1 MLGGSTRCSVFIRQK
16 SVGNVLIEEVRV
28 ERDHLIQLRIS
39 NMIGNTFIID
49 GTFKSSLI
57 CQDVDDL
64 VPRKSKAKEEA
75 ADNGE
80 NVKLLSEFSDTR
92 ARYIL
97 KWWLSY
103 FVFMVSPPERHVVV
117 DFHKVLRS
125 LIQPTAGD
133 PETKIARRSLWKT
146 LGVRRQ

>member
-16 SVGNVLIEEVRV
+16 SVGNVFVEEVRV

-39 NMIGNTFIID
+39 NMIGNTFVID

-97 KWWLSY
+97 KWCLSY
-103 FVFMVSPPERHVVV
+103 YVFRVSPPERHVVV

-125 LIQPTAGD
+125 LIQTTAGD
-133 PETKIARRSLWKT
+133 PETKIARRSLWET

>member
-1 MLGGSTRCSVFIRQK
+1 MQ
-16 SVGNVLIEEVRV
+16 
-28 ERDHLIQLRIS
+28 D
-39 NMIGNTFIID
+39 
-49 GTFKSSLI
+49 TFKSSLI
-57 CQDVDDL
+57 CQDVDDR

-97 KWWLSY
+97 KWCLSY
-103 FVFMVSPPERHVVV
+103 CVFMFSPPERHVVV

-146 LGVRRQ
+146 LSVRRQ

>member
-1 MLGGSTRCSVFIRQK
+1 MLGGSTRCSVFIRQN
-16 SVGNVLIEEVRV
+16 SVGNVFVEEVRV

-39 NMIGNTFIID
+39 NMIGDTFVIV

-80 NVKLLSEFSDTR
+80 NMKLLSEFSDTR

-103 FVFMVSPPERHVVV
+103 YVFMVSPPERHVVV

-125 LIQPTAGD
+125 LIQTTAGD
-133 PETKIARRSLWKT
+133 LETKIARRSLW
-146 LGVRRQ
+146 

>member
-1 MLGGSTRCSVFIRQK
+1 MLGGGTRCSVFVRQK

-28 ERDHLIQLRIS
+28 ERDHLIQLRVS
-39 NMIGNTFIID
+39 NMIGNTFVID

-117 DFHKVLRS
+117 DFHKVLCS

-146 LGVRRQ
+146 LRVRRQ

>member
-1 MLGGSTRCSVFIRQK
+1 MLGGCTRCSVFVRQK
-16 SVGNVLIEEVRV
+16 SVGNVFVEEVRV

-39 NMIGNTFIID
+39 NMIGNTFVID

-103 FVFMVSPPERHVVV
+103 YVFMISPPERHVVV

-133 PETKIARRSLWKT
+133 PETKIARRSLW
-146 LGVRRQ
+146 

>member
-1 MLGGSTRCSVFIRQK
+1 
-16 SVGNVLIEEVRV
+16 
-28 ERDHLIQLRIS
+28 
-39 NMIGNTFIID
+39 MIGNTFVID

-97 KWWLSY
+97 KWWLLYCILFSWFPHLNAMSLLTFTKF
-103 FVFMVSPPERHVVV
+103 FVPSSSPLLVT
-117 DFHKVLRS
+117 LRPRLPGGAS
-125 LIQPTAGD
+125 GRLSVFAAN
-133 PETKIARRSLWKT
+133 EAKCSAVW
-146 LGVRRQ
+146 

>member
-39 NMIGNTFIID
+39 NMIGNTFVID
-49 GTFKSSLI
+49 DTFKSSLI

-133 PETKIARRSLWKT
+133 PETKIARRSLW
-146 LGVRRQ
+146 

>member
-16 SVGNVLIEEVRV
+16 SVGNVFVEEVRV
-28 ERDHLIQLRIS
+28 ERDHLIQLKIS
-39 NMIGNTFIID
+39 NMIGNTFVID

-103 FVFMVSPPERHVVV
+103 YVFVVSPPERHVVV

-125 LIQPTAGD
+125 LIQPTASD
-133 PETKIARRSLWKT
+133 PETKIARRSLWET

>member
-1 MLGGSTRCSVFIRQK
+1 MLGGGTRCSVFVRQK
-16 SVGNVLIEEVRV
+16 SVGNVFVEEVRV

-39 NMIGNTFIID
+39 NMIGNTFVID
-49 GTFKSSLI
+49 DTFKSSLI

-97 KWWLSY
+97 KWWLLY
-103 FVFMVSPPERHVVV
+103 YVFMVSPPERHVVV

-133 PETKIARRSLWKT
+133 PETKIARRSLWET
-146 LGVRRQ
+146 LSVRRQ

>member
-1 MLGGSTRCSVFIRQK
+1 MLGGGTRCSVFVRQK
-16 SVGNVLIEEVRV
+16 SVGNVFVEEVRV
-28 ERDHLIQLRIS
+28 ERDHLIQLRVS
-39 NMIGNTFIID
+39 NMIGNTFVID
-49 GTFKSSLI
+49 DTFKSSLI

-97 KWWLSY
+97 K
-103 FVFMVSPPERHVVV
+103 
-117 DFHKVLRS
+117 
-125 LIQPTAGD
+125 
-133 PETKIARRSLWKT
+133 
-146 LGVRRQ
+146 

>member
-39 NMIGNTFIID
+39 NMIGNTFVID

-97 KWWLSY
+97 KWWLLY
-103 FVFMVSPPERHVVV
+103 YVFMVSPPERHVVV

-146 LGVRRQ
+146 LGVRCQ

>member
-1 MLGGSTRCSVFIRQK
+1 MLGGSTRCTIFIRQN
-16 SVGNVLIEEVRV
+16 SVGNILIEEVRV
-28 ERDHLIQLRIS
+28 ERDHLIQLKIS
-39 NMIGNTFIID
+39 NLIGNTFVID

-103 FVFMVSPPERHVVV
+103 YVFMLSPPERHVVV

-125 LIQPTAGD
+125 LIQTTTGD

-146 LGVRRQ
+146 LSVRRQ

>member
-1 MLGGSTRCSVFIRQK
+1 MLGGSTPCSVFIRQK

-39 NMIGNTFIID
+39 NMIGDTFVID
-49 GTFKSSLI
+49 DTFKSSLI

-133 PETKIARRSLWKT
+133 PETKIARRSLWET
-146 LGVRRQ
+146 LSVRRQ

>member
-39 NMIGNTFIID
+39 NMIGNTFVID
-49 GTFKSSLI
+49 DTFKSSLI

>member
-1 MLGGSTRCSVFIRQK
+1 MLGGCTRCSVFIRQK

-28 ERDHLIQLRIS
+28 ERDHLIQLRVS
-39 NMIGNTFIID
+39 NMIGNTFVVD

-103 FVFMVSPPERHVVV
+103 YVFMVSPPESHVVV

-125 LIQPTAGD
+125 LIQTTAGD
-133 PETKIARRSLWKT
+133 PEAKIARRSLWET
-146 LGVRRQ
+146 LSVRRQ

>member
-125 LIQPTAGD
+125 LIQATAGD

-146 LGVRRQ
+146 LSVRRQ

>member
-28 ERDHLIQLRIS
+28 ERDHLIQLRVS
-39 NMIGNTFIID
+39 NMIGNTFVID

-97 KWWLSY
+97 KWWLLY
-103 FVFMVSPPERHVVV
+103 YVFMVSPPERHVVV

-133 PETKIARRSLWKT
+133 PETKIARRSLW
-146 LGVRRQ
+146 

>member
-1 MLGGSTRCSVFIRQK
+1 MNEI
-16 SVGNVLIEEVRV
+16 
-28 ERDHLIQLRIS
+28 IS
-39 NMIGNTFIID
+39 SS
-49 GTFKSSLI
+49 FKSSLI

-97 KWWLSY
+97 NAMSLLTFTKFFVPSSSPLLVTLRPRLPGGASGRLS
-103 FVFMVSPPERHVVV
+103 VFAANEAKCSAV
-117 DFHKVLRS
+117 
-125 LIQPTAGD
+125 
-133 PETKIARRSLWKT
+133 W
-146 LGVRRQ
+146 

>member
-1 MLGGSTRCSVFIRQK
+1 MLGGGTRCSVFVRQK
-16 SVGNVLIEEVRV
+16 SVGNVFVEEVRV

-39 NMIGNTFIID
+39 NMIGNTFVIV

-146 LGVRRQ
+146 LSVRRQ

>member
-1 MLGGSTRCSVFIRQK
+1 MLGGSTRCCVFIRQK
-16 SVGNVLIEEVRV
+16 SVGNILIEEVRV

-39 NMIGNTFIID
+39 NMIGDTFVIV

-103 FVFMVSPPERHVVV
+103 FVFMVSPPESHVVV

-125 LIQPTAGD
+125 LIQTTAGD

-146 LGVRRQ
+146 LSVRRQ

>member
-1 MLGGSTRCSVFIRQK
+1 MLGGGTRCSVFFRQK

-28 ERDHLIQLRIS
+28 ERDHLIQLRVS
-39 NMIGNTFIID
+39 NMIGNTFVIG
-49 GTFKSSLI
+49 GTFNSSLI

-117 DFHKVLRS
+117 DFHKVLCS

-146 LGVRRQ
+146 LSVRRQ

>member
-1 MLGGSTRCSVFIRQK
+1 MLGGCTRCSVFVRQK

-39 NMIGNTFIID
+39 NMIGNTFVID

-103 FVFMVSPPERHVVV
+103 YVFMVSPPERHVVV

-133 PETKIARRSLWKT
+133 PETKIARRSLWET

>member
-1 MLGGSTRCSVFIRQK
+1 MLGGSTRCSVLIRQK
-16 SVGNVLIEEVRV
+16 SVGNVLVEEVRV
-28 ERDHLIQLRIS
+28 ERDHLIQLRIL
-39 NMIGNTFIID
+39 NMIGNTFVID

-103 FVFMVSPPERHVVV
+103 CVFIVSPPERHVVV

-133 PETKIARRSLWKT
+133 PETKIARRSLWET
-146 LGVRRQ
+146 LSVRRQ

>member
-1 MLGGSTRCSVFIRQK
+1 
-16 SVGNVLIEEVRV
+16 
-28 ERDHLIQLRIS
+28 
-39 NMIGNTFIID
+39 MIGNSFVID

-125 LIQPTAGD
+125 LIQTTAGD
-133 PETKIARRSLWKT
+133 PETKIARRSLWET
-146 LGVRRQ
+146 LSVRRQ

>member
-1 MLGGSTRCSVFIRQK
+1 MLGGRTRCSVFIRQK
-16 SVGNVLIEEVRV
+16 SVGNVFVEEVRV
-28 ERDHLIQLRIS
+28 ERDHLIQLRVS
-39 NMIGNTFIID
+39 NMIGNTFVID

-125 LIQPTAGD
+125 LIQTTAGD

-146 LGVRRQ
+146 LGVRCQ

>member
-1 MLGGSTRCSVFIRQK
+1 MLGGGTRCSVFIRQK

-28 ERDHLIQLRIS
+28 ERDHLIQLRMS
-39 NMIGNTFIID
+39 NMIGNIFVVD

-103 FVFMVSPPERHVVV
+103 YVFVVPPPERHVVV

-146 LGVRRQ
+146 LSVRRQ

>member
-39 NMIGNTFIID
+39 NMIGNTFVID

-97 KWWLSY
+97 KWWLLY
-103 FVFMVSPPERHVVV
+103 YVFMVSPPERHVVV

-146 LGVRRQ
+146 LRVRRQ

>member
-1 MLGGSTRCSVFIRQK
+1 MLGGSTPCSVFIRQK

-39 NMIGNTFIID
+39 NMIGNIFVVD

-103 FVFMVSPPERHVVV
+103 YVFVVPPPERHVVV

-146 LGVRRQ
+146 LSVRRQ

>member
-16 SVGNVLIEEVRV
+16 SVGNVLVEEVRV

-39 NMIGNTFIID
+39 KNDWQYFFFIN

-103 FVFMVSPPERHVVV
+103 YVFVVSPPERHVVV

-133 PETKIARRSLWKT
+133 PETKIARRSLW
-146 LGVRRQ
+146 

>member
-16 SVGNVLIEEVRV
+16 SVGNVFVEEVRV
-28 ERDHLIQLRIS
+28 ERDHLIQLKIS
-39 NMIGNTFIID
+39 NMIGNTFVID

-103 FVFMVSPPERHVVV
+103 CVFMVSPPERHVVV

-133 PETKIARRSLWKT
+133 PETKIARRSLWET